1 MDALLR
7 MDRNQK
13 EVIQVSAEKN
23 DIKVQQNYVNIIE
36 KFERKIIQAIIAS

>member
-7 MDRNQK
+7 MNRYQK
-13 EVIQVSAEKN
+13 EVLQVSAEKN
-23 DIKVQQNYVNIIE
+23 DIKVEQLYVNIIE